1 MSYKLLLFGCNE
13 ISVRLF
19 NFPPPEDNAD
29 PELDDIDEEDEEAEA
44 ALLEEEEEEEME
56 LEQAPPTK
64 PIPAPVEPPV
74 KRKRGRPPKNIPK
87 PSPPAKASKAAPKG
101 KAAAGE
107 LNLPDPISCDV

>member
-29 PELDDIDEEDEEAEA
+29 PELDDIDEEDEDAEE
-44 ALLEEEEEEEME
+44 ALLEEEEEME

-74 KRKRGRPPKNIPK
+74 KRKRGRPPKNAPK
-87 PSPPAKASKAAPKG
+87 PASPAKPSKAAPKG

-107 LNLPDPISCDV
+107 LHPTGAMSWNV